1 MTVKISKPAINVR
14 EELADLKKPTGIA
27 GEAMLRA
34 ETPQEQFNLIG
45 AGRRNLII
53 NGAMAISQRG
63 TSFTSNGYTMDR
75 FRVANGS
82 VGNITTTQ
90 ESTNSPS
97 GVSKYS
103 MKVTATNTASLAS
116 GSDGWIRYVIETK
129 DIENLTLSDTTKHFT
144 VSFYVKCS
152 DAGQSSIGVTSGNFS
167 SAQYVSPFTIANADT
182 WQRVSVAI
190 PCSSLLSNVNGD
202 YGLRLYWDIGAGTNY
217 QTSSTNQWVTGGTYA
232 SSGNLQISGVN
243 GRYLQITGVQLEV
256 GKVATPFEHRSYG
269 EELAKC
275 QRYYY
280 QVGKESGDYMS
291 NVCFSRGGY
300 LDLVYGTVSF
310 PTELRTT
317 PTVGYGGNLQ
327 GQTFSGG
334 YATKTT
340 TGPVTSD
347 NTGKRTGG
355 IRVEFPSD
363 WTAGDEVFIVDNDGT
378 GFISFDAEL

>member
-1 MTVKISKPAINVR
+1 MTKAR
-14 EELADLKKPTGIA
+14 DLADLGNKTSLDEINDAYNA
-27 GEAMLRA
+27 GALS
-34 ETPQEQFNLIG
+34 N
-45 AGRRNLII
+45 RNVII
-53 NGAMAISQRG
+53 NGAMQVAQRG

-116 GSDGWIRYVIETK
+116 SSDGWIRYVIETK

-152 DAGQSSIGVTSGNFS
+152 DTGQSSIGVTSGNFS

-232 SSGNLQISGVN
+232 SSGNLQITGVN

-256 GKVATPFEHRSYG
+256 GGTATPFERRSYG
-269 EELAKC
+269 DELLACKRYF
-275 QRYYY
+275 QRIA
-280 QVGKESGDYMS
+280 GGESGITTSVIMTGVMHNNTFMEGVYKMEVEMRTKPTIERVS
-291 NVCFSRGGY
+291 GTNYYGFSRNGAQDQFNSISIDSAASNPRQVNLY
-300 LDLVYGTVSF
+300 NATEVSGTA
-310 PTELRTT
+310 
-317 PTVGYGGNLQ
+317 
-327 GQTFSGG
+327 GQ
-334 YATKTT
+334 
-340 TGPVTSD
+340 
-347 NTGKRTGG
+347 GG
-355 IRVEFPSD
+355 IVFSKVE
-363 WTAGDEVFIVDNDGT
+363 AAIV
-378 GFISFDAEL
+378 SLSAEL

>member
-1 MTVKISKPAINVR
+1 
-14 EELADLKKPTGIA
+14 
-27 GEAMLRA
+27 
-34 ETPQEQFNLIG
+34 TPQEQFQLIG

-116 GSDGWIRYVIETK
+116 GSDGWIRHIIETK

-152 DAGQSSIGVTSGNFS
+152 NTGQSSIGVTSGNFS
-167 SAQYVSPFTIANADT
+167 SAQYVYPFTISNADT

-202 YGLRLYWDIGAGTNY
+202 DGLRLYWDIGAGTNY
-217 QTSSTNQWVTGGTYA
+217 QTSSTNQWVTGGKYA
-232 SSGNLQISGVN
+232 ASGNLQITGIN
-243 GRYLQITGVQLEV
+243 GRYLQITGVQIEL

-269 EELAKC
+269 EELALC
-275 QRYYY
+275 QRYYANY
-280 QVGKESGDYMS
+280 K
-291 NVCFSRGGY
+291 
-300 LDLVYGTVSF
+300 
-310 PTELRTT
+310 
-317 PTVGYGGNLQ
+317 
-327 GQTFSGG
+327 
-334 YATKTT
+334 AT
-340 TGPVTSD
+340 TGQPHMAFPYSGFASSTTLCELYGSHPAEMRVPPTIYVNSVTAFRVAQALSD
-347 NTGKRTGG
+347 QDTDNIYIDFIGTNSFRL
-355 IRVEFPSD
+355 RANVPSGL
-363 WTAGDEVFIVDNDGT
+363 TAGQGVGLLNKANTLAIIN
-378 GFISFDAEL
+378 FDAEL

>member
-1 MTVKISKPAINVR
+1 MTKAR
-14 EELADLKKPTGIA
+14 DLADLGNKTSLDEINDAYDA
-27 GEAMLRA
+27 GALS
-34 ETPQEQFNLIG
+34 N
-45 AGRRNLII
+45 RNLVI
-53 NGAMAISQRG
+53 NGAMQVAQRG

-116 GSDGWIRYVIETK
+116 SSDGWIRYVIETK

-152 DAGQSSIGVTSGNFS
+152 DTGQSSIGVTSGNFS

-232 SSGNLQISGVN
+232 SSGNLQITGVN
-243 GRYLQITGVQLEV
+243 GRYLQITGVQLEL
-256 GKVATPFEHRSYG
+256 GDTATPFEHRSYG
-269 EELAKC
+269 DELAKC
-275 QRYYY
+275 QRYYINAGLQNGAVLTKHNTTARGRLY
-280 QVGKESGDYMS
+280 FPVEMRGDPSLGLENSYGNTVTLYGASTNEAISNSEMEANNINPKGYRLQINSVG
-291 NVCFSRGGY
+291 
-300 LDLVYGTVSF
+300 L
-310 PTELRTT
+310 
-317 PTVGYGGNLQ
+317 
-327 GQTFSGG
+327 
-334 YATKTT
+334 
-340 TGPVTSD
+340 TSD
-347 NTGKRTGG
+347 SMY
-355 IRVEFPSD
+355 ILYFQY
-363 WTAGDEVFIVDNDGT
+363 TA
-378 GFISFDAEL
+378 DAEL

>member
-1 MTVKISKPAINVR
+1 MTKARDLANLGNKTSLDEIND
-14 EELADLKKPTGIA
+14 AYDA
-27 GEAMLRA
+27 GALS
-34 ETPQEQFNLIG
+34 N
-45 AGRRNLII
+45 RNVII
-53 NGAMAISQRG
+53 NGAMQVAQRG

-116 GSDGWIRYVIETK
+116 SSDGWIRYVIETK

-152 DAGQSSIGVTSGNFS
+152 DTGQSSIGVTSGNFS

-232 SSGNLQISGVN
+232 SSGNLQITGVN

-256 GKVATPFEHRSYG
+256 GDTATPFEHRSYG
-269 EELAKC
+269 DELARC
-275 QRYYY
+275 QRYY
-280 QVGKESGDYMS
+280 QLNTAMSGQTYTSTQLSVHTSLATEMRSSPSISLFNGTSAAVDIGNAIRNITAISGTDLNNKLGNCLNLAISGTS
-291 NVCFSRGGY
+291 NNKYHTVRGG
-300 LDLVYGTVSF
+300 V
-310 PTELRTT
+310 
-317 PTVGYGGNLQ
+317 
-327 GQTFSGG
+327 
-334 YATKTT
+334 
-340 TGPVTSD
+340 
-347 NTGKRTGG
+347 
-355 IRVEFPSD
+355 
-363 WTAGDEVFIVDNDGT
+363 
-378 GFISFDAEL
+378 ISMDAEL